1 MVIDKVAI
9 GKEGGIDKGDEY
21 EIIVKAKCNVC
32 NVELDKSNALLQ
44 PTIDFIVASHS
55 AANASKLEEWERELK
70 PCEHIVTLAQNPM
83 PNFQP
88 INPAKIKCDECEL
101 TSNLWFCLTCGHM
114 GCGRKAHDGT
124 GGNNHGVD
132 HEKDSKHPVVVKM
145 GTITPEGKA
154 CTSFNNH

>member
-21 EIIVKAKCNVC
+21 DIIVSVKCNLC
-32 NVELDKSNALLQ
+32 NVELDKTNALLQ
-44 PTIDFIVASHS
+44 SVIDFIVASHS
-55 AANASKLEEWERELK
+55 AANASKLEEWERRLK
-70 PCEHIVTLAQNPM
+70 VCEHILTLAQNPM

-101 TSNLWFCLTCGHM
+101 TNNLWFCLTCGHM

-132 HEKDSKHPVVVKM
+132 HEKNSKHPVVVKM